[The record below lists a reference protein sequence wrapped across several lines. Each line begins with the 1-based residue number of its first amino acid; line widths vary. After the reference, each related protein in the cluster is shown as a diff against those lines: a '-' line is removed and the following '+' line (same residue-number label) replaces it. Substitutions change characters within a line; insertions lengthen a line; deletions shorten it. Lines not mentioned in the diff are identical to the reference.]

1 MCHHRGRL
9 AYTILLKVW
18 HKKLGEL
25 SCLQILDMLWLGLV
39 SCNKIT
45 GYTPQSSVSN
55 APPLTQVD
63 LLGIWFTQTLGAL
76 VTICAA
82 IHCFQPG
89 TKLGLLLAYLAV
101 CLVCLYQA
109 MTVSTVWGRRSGS

>member
-18 HKKLGEL
+18 LKKLREL
-25 SCLQILDMLWLGLV
+25 SCLQILDMLWFGLV
-39 SCNKIT
+39 SSNKIT
-45 GYTPQSSVSN
+45 RYTPLNPQCLMLR
-55 APPLTQVD
+55 PQVD